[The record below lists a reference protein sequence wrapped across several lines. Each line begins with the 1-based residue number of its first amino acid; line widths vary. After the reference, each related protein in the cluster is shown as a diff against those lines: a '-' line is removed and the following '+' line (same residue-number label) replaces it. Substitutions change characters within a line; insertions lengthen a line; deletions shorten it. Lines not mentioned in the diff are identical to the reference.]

1 MATAQMP
8 NNYICSQCSSKIKT
22 ANFVR
27 CFNCDR
33 SFHFSPCCSLSESS
47 YKSMGLPKKTEWKCH
62 ICNPRAKS
70 PNNVYVF
77 VNNSE
82 NETPQI
88 QEKNTEQQMQSKQ
101 QRDGDDNEE
110 TASKRF
116 KNNTTTTTTSSNE
129 EILKQNKDIS
139 DLKSGMIEMQNCIKQ
154 LTINITTTTTNI
166 TNLTM
171 FSGEIK
177 EHIADINR
185 NVAIITTQ
193 IQELQLKDQQKSE
206 KIKEL
211 TERIEKMEQK
221 SLERNI
227 EIGNITNENI
237 EVIEVL
243 RQISESVGVPIN
255 NTDINKAYKIKR
267 KNKISVE
274 FVSLNK
280 KREVMDKIKRHR
292 VEIKIPGQEN
302 NTMYYVNDELTAHNK
317 HLLWLTK
324 IKAKESN
331 WKYVWVKNGNI
342 YARKNENSPF
352 TIIRNTSDI
361 ENITEAN

>member
-1 MATAQMP
+1 MFAVLIVTEVSISVHAVLSLRVLIRAWGSQRKRSGNVIFVIREQNHQTMYTFLLTIVKMKHLKYKKRIQ
-8 NNYICSQCSSKIKT
+8 NNKCNQNNNETVMIMKKLQASASKIT
-22 ANFVR
+22 QQQ
-27 CFNCDR
+27 
-33 SFHFSPCCSLSESS
+33 L
-47 YKSMGLPKKTEWKCH
+47 LPHQT
-62 ICNPRAKS
+62 N
-70 PNNVYVF
+70 
-77 VNNSE
+77 
-82 NETPQI
+82 
-88 QEKNTEQQMQSKQ
+88 
-101 QRDGDDNEE
+101 
-110 TASKRF
+110 
-116 KNNTTTTTTSSNE
+116 
-129 EILKQNKDIS
+129 ILKQNKDIS

-221 SLERNI
+221 SIERNI

-324 IKAKESN
+324 IKAKESK